1 MIGIFDSGSGGL
13 TVLKAIRDVLPSC
26 DVLYF
31 GDIKNAP
38 YGPKS
43 REELANLTIDAIKLL
58 HERGARNIVS
68 ACNSVSASLA
78 VSLLDAFDITPAQ
91 LIEMVGPTVAA
102 FKGSD
107 ARILLCAT
115 EATIQSAIYQ
125 SAFRMIGKNITTL
138 AIPELAGAIEF
149 GAPEEQL
156 QKIITEAFAGLNPN
170 DFDILILGCTHYP
183 LVLDLFKKSLPESL
197 ALFDPALAV
206 AERAQKQFWPQEA
219 GNSKTHF
226 VISKDSVQF
235 RNLVAKLF
243 PDTQATIEVL
253 Q

>member
-13 TVLKAIRDVLPSC
+13 TVLRAIRDVLPSC

-38 YGPKS
+38 YGSKS

-58 HERGARNIVS
+58 HDRGARNIVS
-68 ACNSVSASLA
+68 ACNSTSASLA
-78 VSLLDAFDITPAQ
+78 VSLLDAFDIAPAQ
-91 LIEMVGPTVAA
+91 LIEMVGPTVAT

-115 EATIQSAIYQ
+115 AATIQSAIYQ
-125 SAFRMIGKNITTL
+125 SAFRMIGKDITTL
-138 AIPELAGAIEF
+138 PIPELAGAIEF
-149 GAPEEQL
+149 GTPKEQL
-156 QKIITEAFAGLNPN
+156 QKIIADAFANLNLN
-170 DFDILILGCTHYP
+170 DFDVLILGCTHYP
-183 LVLDLFKKSLPESL
+183 LVSDLFKKVLPASM

-206 AERAQKQFWPQEA
+206 AGRVEKQFWPQEA
-219 GNSKTHF
+219 GNGKTHF

-235 RNLVAKLF
+235 RSLVTKFF
-243 PDTQATIEVL
+243 PDTQASIEVL